1 MSVVAL
7 RASALNKCIM
17 MNLMCPVV
25 ANEDTNVADTLLL
38 MMFPEWAN
46 ERDTKHLFCVH
57 AAQTGKHLL
66 RTQNVSDKNQNIF
79 CVSDTKFVSATNV
92 ARTGKRGN
100 ICVRSNVSATLC
112 PRLPP
117 PFQTFKKVK
126 MAYQYQGWKR
136 SHLTFRDI

>member
-46 ERDTKHLFCVH
+46 E
-57 AAQTGKHLL
+57 
-66 RTQNVSDKNQNIF
+66 
-79 CVSDTKFVSATNV
+79 
-92 ARTGKRGN
+92 
-100 ICVRSNVSATLC
+100 LC
-112 PRLPP
+112 NNSVP
-117 PFQTFKKVK
+117 Q
-126 MAYQYQGWKR
+126 MAI
-136 SHLTFRDI
+136 LTEFRYLNFSQK